1 VIVLAI
7 ISIPQKSSS
16 LVKTT
21 EAVEEMCN
29 VLNDKIR
36 ALILDKNFLSSQKAA
51 AVASSKTGYYAAMC
65 NSPSHSF
72 RDLALVFCQGM
83 KLFTNA

>member
-1 VIVLAI
+1 MIVLAI
-7 ISIPQKSSS
+7 NSIPQKSSS

-36 ALILDKNFLSSQKAA
+36 ALILDNNFLSSQEGGRSCK
-51 AVASSKTGYYAAMC
+51 
-65 NSPSHSF
+65 
-72 RDLALVFCQGM
+72 Q
-83 KLFTNA
+83 